1 LEQNNGNLSKRA
13 REKEFEQP
21 TDNEVQAI
29 EKVYQKIFIG

>member
-13 REKEFEQP
+13 REKEFEQL

-29 EKVYQKIFIG
+29 EKIYQEIFID